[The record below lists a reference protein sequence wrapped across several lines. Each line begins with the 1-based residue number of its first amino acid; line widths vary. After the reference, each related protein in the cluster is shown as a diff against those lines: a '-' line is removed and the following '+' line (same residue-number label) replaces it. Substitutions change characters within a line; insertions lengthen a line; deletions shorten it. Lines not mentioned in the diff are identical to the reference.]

1 MLRRRH
7 VVCQGTLGSPVR
19 RSQRLAGRR
28 TPVGVSKIESKV
40 NCSGT
45 LHVVMMLLSDLD
57 VNIWVCKVEGGGCF
71 KNLDSYVVILFDG
84 FASSLTNHFLC

>member
-1 MLRRRH
+1 M
-7 VVCQGTLGSPVR
+7 VVR

-28 TPVGVSKIESKV
+28 TPVGVSKIEAKV

-57 VNIWVCKVEGGGCF
+57 VNVWACKVEGGGMF
-71 KNLDSYVVILFDG
+71 
-84 FASSLTNHFLC
+84 